1 MRCESDQTIDD
12 QLGRRLLEVVQMLVA
27 EHQRQ
32 LADGEVDEAQSQPL
46 RQDLFIQP
54 HPTREA
60 A

>member
-1 MRCESDQTIDD
+1 MRLEPDNTIDD

-32 LADGEVDEAQSQPL
+32 LAEGDDEAETQTI

-54 HPTREA
+54 QEFREA